1 MMMQQDMLCGFHV
14 SVAMTDSQ
22 QSCQTDPSC
31 KALLLLLCAPNRT
44 TTLQRSPKIQQVKLP
59 LGVDTVIG
67 LMNLEGSLEG
77 VCQPELVQK
86 GHSGQADRQRAQ
98 IHAPTQIQGLQAGE
112 LRHLKRCYDNSCNQA
127 KASWWI

>member
-1 MMMQQDMLCGFHV
+1 MDFMFLSDDWFAAVLPDRPILQ
-14 SVAMTDSQ
+14 SAAVAT
-22 QSCQTDPSC
+22 
-31 KALLLLLCAPNRT
+31 LCAKLRNRT

-67 LMNLEGSLEG
+67 LVNLEGSLEG